1 MASPLQSCNRA
12 DRGIAERSM
21 PPRSETNNWRVRGEI
36 EALLPRLTRYA
47 RSLTHDLVAAD
58 DLVQESVSRALQK
71 IHLWHADTDLR
82 AWLFT
87 IMHHQYV
94 DAVRRAAREVPLG
107 ERDQPLDPQQPKRLE
122 VLDLAGAIEALPR
135 EQKAA
140 IMLIAV
146 EEMRY
151 DEAALVLGVPLGT
164 VRSRVSRG
172 RTTLRRLTGRPPCG
186 GAGAPAKPGNE
197 IEEPLVSRR
206 RETRKSTVR
215 QSIRG
220 RALAAGATDDGG
232 RGRGAGTR
240 RSAKVAG

>member
-1 MASPLQSCNRA
+1 MSTPS
-12 DRGIAERSM
+12 
-21 PPRSETNNWRVRGEI
+21 
-36 EALLPRLTRYA
+36 
-47 RSLTHDLVAAD
+47 AA
-58 DLVQESVSRALQK
+58 Q
-71 IHLWHADTDLR
+71 
-82 AWLFT
+82 
-87 IMHHQYV
+87 
-94 DAVRRAAREVPLG
+94 REVPLG

-135 EQKAA
+135 ERKAA

-172 RTTLRRLTGRPPCG
+172 RNTLRRLTDRLPCG

-197 IEEPLVSRR
+197 IEEPPVSRR

-215 QSIRG
+215 QPISG
-220 RALAAGATDDGG
+220 
-232 RGRGAGTR
+232 
-240 RSAKVAG
+240 